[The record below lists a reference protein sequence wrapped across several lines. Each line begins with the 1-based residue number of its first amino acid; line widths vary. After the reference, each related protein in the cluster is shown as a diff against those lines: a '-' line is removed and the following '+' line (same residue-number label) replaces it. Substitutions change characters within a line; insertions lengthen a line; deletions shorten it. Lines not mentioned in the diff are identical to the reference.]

1 MTLLTFIFLSLLS
14 WFDLYDHSKLTTIS
28 NQPRT
33 DVDHMITIDS
43 MDRVIFSLD
52 QIIIIGDVVEI
63 PVFVATDDLINSLDF
78 SMLVNVENL
87 EYLSIIEHAEDL
99 QYAAF
104 LNPNDL
110 KLRFTSNSFTPYPV
124 APFQAIS
131 VRFRVLSP
139 TLKKEDFSDFACYLN
154 GEKCTCDLLL
164 KGEEIMV
171 NNKHIATN
179 DMFISPNPATDFL
192 YIESDEEGTLDMF
205 DTLGRPVIRGHKVSS
220 YGPNNI
226 DVQQFPRGSYT
237 VRIITSNQ
245 MIKTQKILL
254 Q

>member
-1 MTLLTFIFLSLLS
+1 MTLLTIVFLSLLS
-14 WFDLYDHSKLTTIS
+14 WFDQDSQNKLV
-28 NQPRT
+28 
-33 DVDHMITIDS
+33 DVSTLQQTRSVGLVTIDS

-78 SMLVNVENL
+78 SMLINVDNL
-87 EYLSIIEHAEDL
+87 EYLSIVEHAEDL

-124 APFQAIS
+124 APFES
-131 VRFRVLSP
+131 VSIRFRVKSP
-139 TLKKEDFSDFACYLN
+139 TLKKSDFSNFACYLN
-154 GEKCTCDLLL
+154 GEKCTCDLQL
-164 KGEEIMV
+164 KGDEITV
-171 NNKHIATN
+171 SNKHIETN
-179 DMFISPNPATDFL
+179 DLFISPNPATDFL

-205 DTLGRPVIRGHKVSS
+205 DALGIPVIRKHQLNSNGL
-220 YGPNNI
+220 NNI
-226 DVQQFPRGSYT
+226 DVQMLPRGSYT
-237 VRIITSNQ
+237 VRIVNANQ
-245 MIKTQKILL
+245 TVKTQKILL